1 MSFTKSDK
9 QFLKENFA
17 SKDDLKDLRSQITDD
32 IDGKLKIKK
41 REILSE
47 MDKKLAKQK
56 DEIVNSVAKD
66 IVETIVPLI
75 DEQDKKIAGIQK
87 KIGLSPLNN

>member
-9 QFLKENFA
+9 QFLKENFTT
-17 SKDDLKDLRSQITDD
+17 KDDLKDLRSQITDD
-32 IDGKLKIKK
+32 IDGKLKIQK

-56 DEIVNSVAKD
+56 DDIVSSVNKD
-66 IVETIVPLI
+66 IVDTIMPLI
-75 DEQDKKIAGIQK
+75 DEQDTKIVKIER
-87 KIGLSPLNN
+87 KIGIFPA